1 MKMDGKPISV
11 RIDGKEFEAVA
22 GATVLDILNKTGL
35 NTRKYAMYQR
45 RILFKRVIR
54 VLWKQTEN

>member
-1 MKMDGKPISV
+1 MDGKPISV
-11 RIDGKEFEAVA
+11 RIDGKEIKAAA

-35 NTRKYAMYQR
+35 NTRKYAMFRR
-45 RILFKRVIR
+45 RILFKRVIP